1 MVGRFWYE
9 EASSPAWTQCPK
21 SSVKRHSKLILSFV
35 IGSQPQK
42 GIVTYT
48 LSPNRYDPLAGIVKN
63 AVFNTYRRTKHQ
75 ILYWLPPLVL
85 AYFLMDWAV
94 EQLVADLEEEY
105 HLWELRD

>member
-1 MVGRFWYE
+1 MR
-9 EASSPAWTQCPK
+9 ATPALRLQATRALRLQATKPLRGGQHPDPK
-21 SSVKRHSKLILSFV
+21 NGV
-35 IGSQPQK
+35 
-42 GIVTYT
+42 
-48 LSPNRYDPLAGIVKN
+48 YDPLAGIVKN